1 MRSLITFFGLFFIAA
16 FASAGARPSAN
27 SQEQTYTSPK
37 VGYSIDLPSPT
48 WKLVDEPDELHQHT
62 EFVYGDRVDGY
73 LRIRKETVEEG
84 LSISDFAHRD
94 LDQKTRFL
102 PGYVAGKEDSFTG
115 RLSGVTNSYEFT
127 ERGKPMAGR
136 TYYLQGDA
144 RTVFVLRFTG
154 LREKLLRIRNQTDQ
168 IARSLRLK

>member
-1 MRSLITFFGLFFIAA
+1 MG
-16 FASAGARPSAN
+16 
-27 SQEQTYTSPK
+27 
-37 VGYSIDLPSPT
+37 
-48 WKLVDEPDELHQHT
+48 
-62 EFVYGDRVDGY
+62 
-73 LRIRKETVEEG
+73 IRKETIEDGVTM
-84 LSISDFAHRD
+84 SDFAHRD

-127 ERGKPMAGR
+127 ERGKAMAGR